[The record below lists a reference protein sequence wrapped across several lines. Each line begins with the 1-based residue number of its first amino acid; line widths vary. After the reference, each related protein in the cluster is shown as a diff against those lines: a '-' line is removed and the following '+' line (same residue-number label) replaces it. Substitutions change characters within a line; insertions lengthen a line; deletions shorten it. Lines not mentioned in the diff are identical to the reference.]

1 MLASFAK
8 ITESSR
14 PPGKKKV
21 NQKFILLKDAV
32 FRKVTTTPGMLYRK
46 KTKQTKQN
54 KTNQTKKYIQNYST
68 QKIQKQPKKNKQEN
82 HACGAFEISL
92 RVYS

>member
-46 KTKQTKQN
+46 KKQNKQN

>member
-32 FRKVTTTPGMLYRK
+32 FRKLTTTPVFAIPEK
-46 KTKQTKQN
+46 KKNKTKQN
-54 KTNQTKKYIQNYST
+54 KPNQTKNY
-68 QKIQKQPKKNKQEN
+68 
-82 HACGAFEISL
+82 
-92 RVYS
+92 

>member
-21 NQKFILLKDAV
+21 NQKFILLKDAA
-32 FRKVTTTPGMLYRK
+32 FRKLTTTPVFAIPEK
-46 KTKQTKQN
+46 NKTKQTKP
-54 KTNQTKKYIQNYST
+54 KTIDLL
-68 QKIQKQPKKNKQEN
+68 KI
-82 HACGAFEISL
+82 
-92 RVYS
+92 